1 MRSISFFAIP
11 PAAFLLGIAALLAGC
26 AGTDKEQDPTSG
38 WSAQQLYDAARESAD
53 NRDFEQA
60 IDYYKKLEAR
70 YPFGPLA
77 QQAQVDLIHAH
88 YRNEEPQV
96 AIAAAEHF
104 IKLHPRHPNVDYA
117 YYMKGMAYFSG
128 ESSFVEKIYP
138 LDKTE
143 RDMSSALDA
152 FRSFEELIQRFPG
165 SRYAADARQRM
176 VYLKN
181 TLAAREAHIARYY
194 LRRGAWLAAANRA
207 RYVVENYQGTP
218 AMPDALSVMVEA
230 YRRLELRGLSEDA
243 LRVLTLNYPE
253 RAASYR

>member
-1 MRSISFFAIP
+1 MPSISISCFAP
-11 PAAFLLGIAALLAGC
+11 GVLLLGLSMLAGC
-26 AGTDKEQDPTSG
+26 SQITDQQDPTAD
-38 WSAQQLYDAARESAD
+38 WTARQLYDAARESAD
-53 NRDFEQA
+53 KRDFEQA
-60 IDYYKKLEAR
+60 IGHYKKLEAR

-77 QQAQVDLIHAH
+77 QQAQIDLIHAY
-88 YRNEEPQV
+88 YRNEEPSV
-96 AIAAAEHF
+96 AIATAEHF

-143 RDMSSALDA
+143 RDMSSALEA

-176 VYLKN
+176 VHLKN

-194 LRRGAWLAAANRA
+194 LRRGAWLAASNRA

-218 AMPDALSVMVEA
+218 AIPDVLEIMVEA
-230 YRRLELRGLSEDA
+230 YRQLELDDLSEDA

-253 RAASYR
+253 RATSYR